1 MSLQLALEEFRV
13 LYPSP
18 GPNALANFL
27 YWCCYLDPRCS
38 PLPLVLKFPALL
50 SFKMILDV
58 VFLVGVQHSLQ
69 LASTIST
76 ASKWQHANRGNR
88 NVAEAEARREEWA
101 VDGTRVG

>member
-1 MSLQLALEEFRV
+1 
-13 LYPSP
+13 
-18 GPNALANFL
+18 
-27 YWCCYLDPRCS
+27 
-38 PLPLVLKFPALL
+38 
-50 SFKMILDV
+50 MILDV